1 MKLRSL
7 DEFSAELNGLVSWR
21 KHELKNLQSFFNSQR
36 NPLPALVKSA
46 LLLTY
51 AHWEGGVK
59 EMAALYLKYVE
70 RQRRPRKELNVSFLA
85 LASLSAIRSCVN
97 SNQILPYRQVVDFIV
112 HNADERFRLP
122 NIQLIDTESN
132 LSTGV
137 LKNILM
143 CIGQPE
149 AWSEFEDKQRTID
162 VALLATR
169 NEIAHTGRTDRDEV
183 PLESLLQDVLDL
195 LERLKTLL
203 ENSAANKKYLVQPV
217 PAAA

>member
-1 MKLRSL
+1 L
-7 DEFSAELNGLVSWR
+7 DEFSAALNSHVAWR
-21 KHELKNLQSFFNSQR
+21 KHELKNLQSFFKGQR
-36 NPLPALVKSA
+36 SPLPALVKSA

-59 EMAALYLKYVE
+59 EMATLYLRYVE

-85 LASLSAIRSCVN
+85 LASLSAIRSCAN
-97 SNQILPYRQVVDFIV
+97 SNQILPYRQVVDFVV

-137 LKNILM
+137 LRNILM

-169 NEIAHTGRTDRDEV
+169 NDIAHTGRTDRDEV
-183 PLESLLQDVLDL
+183 PLEDLLQDVLDL
-195 LERLKTLL
+195 LERFKTLL
-203 ENSAANKKYLVQPV
+203 ENSAATKKYLNQPAH
-217 PAAA
+217 AAA

>member
-1 MKLRSL
+1 VKLRSL
-7 DEFSAELNGLVSWR
+7 DEFSESLNGLVAWR

-36 NPLPALVKSA
+36 TPLPALVKSA
-46 LLLTY
+46 LLLAY

-59 EMAALYLKYVE
+59 DMASLYLRYVE

-85 LASLSAIRSCVN
+85 LASLSAIRSSAT
-97 SNQILPYRQVVDFIV
+97 SNQLLPYRQVVDFII
-112 HNADERFRLP
+112 HNGDERFRLP

-132 LSTGV
+132 LSTNV

-169 NEIAHTGRTDRDEV
+169 NAIAHTGRTDREEV
-183 PLESLLQDVLDL
+183 PLQELLQDVLDL
-195 LERLKTLL
+195 LERFKTLL
-203 ENSAANKKYLVQPV
+203 ENSAATKRYLAQPLH
-217 PAAA
+217 AAA

>member
-1 MKLRSL
+1 MNLRSL
-7 DEFSAELNGLVSWR
+7 DEFSAGLNSLITWR
-21 KHELKNLQSFFNSQR
+21 KHELKNLQSFFSGQR
-36 NPLPALVKSA
+36 SPLPALVKSA

-59 EMAALYLKYVE
+59 DMSTLYLRYVE
-70 RQRRPRKELNVSFLA
+70 RQRRPRRELNVSFLA
-85 LASLSAIRSCVN
+85 LASISAIRSCSK

-132 LSTGV
+132 LSTSV

-149 AWSEFEDKQRTID
+149 SWDEFEEKQRTID

-169 NEIAHTGRTDRDEV
+169 NEIAHTGRTDRDEI
-183 PLESLLQDVLDL
+183 PLEELLADVLEL
-195 LERLKTLL
+195 LERFKTLL
-203 ENSAANKKYLVQPV
+203 ENSAATKKYLAQP
-217 PAAA
+217 AHA